1 MNIRINK
8 IIGIIIFLI
17 FSVQSN
23 LSRAANEQDIW
34 VYVTND
40 KVSELNELLN
50 RGLNPNIRTKQ
61 QQPALIQAVRDGAW
75 NVFDALLA
83 RPEINVNE
91 LNPLGES
98 PLMYVALVGDLP
110 RTQKLVAKGAKV
122 NKEDWTPLHYA
133 SIKGQ
138 AKVIKFLLANGAN
151 PNEVAPTGDTALIL
165 AVQSDSV
172 ESVQLLLNAG
182 ADPSA
187 SNFKAQDAADIARSK
202 GKEDLAVALEKIAEK
217 RQAAKAA
224 QSK

>member
-8 IIGIIIFLI
+8 LIGIIVFLI
-17 FSVQSN
+17 ISVHSN
-23 LSRAANEQDIW
+23 LSLAANEQDIW

-61 QQPALIQAVRDGAW
+61 QQPALIQAVRDGSW

-83 RPEINVNE
+83 RPDINVNE

-110 RTQKLVAKGAKV
+110 RTQKLVSKGAKV

-138 AKVIKFLLANGAN
+138 VKVIQFLLANGAN
-151 PNEVAPTGDTALIL
+151 PNEIAPTGDTPLIL

-172 ESVQLLLNAG
+172 EAVQLLLNAG

-202 GKEDLAVALEKIAEK
+202 GREDLAVALEKIAEK
-217 RQAAKAA
+217 RQAARAA

>member
-217 RQAAKAA
+217 RQAARAA